1 MKRWSWVL
9 VLGFFVLWLGLGV
22 LVLLGVVLPHFERS
36 DIAVLYRARAL
47 FSHHLPYFQLRI
59 EYPVL
64 LGWWMW
70 ATAWAPGFS
79 GYLTANVLGLS
90 AAAAAI
96 TVLLH
101 RLRPAFYQWWT
112 VFPLLFAF
120 SFVNWDLLG
129 ILALVGA
136 WDAWTR
142 QRPAWTGVWLA
153 VGTATKLFPVIA
165 WPFMAYAWWRAGR
178 RSHAARMTLWALFV
192 WLILNAPEMVGA
204 WRNWS
209 WFWVFNFE
217 RSSSTDL
224 FWLLH
229 LNHTLG
235 RRGID
240 GLSLLIVGGVT
251 LWALRR
257 MAAGWDAPAAT
268 AAVMTG
274 FFIVNKVFSPQ
285 YMLWVFAS
293 GVLAGWTPGT
303 LGVLALGGLFDWTTH
318 FAALQIPR
326 ELRLG
331 AIHAARMAAVG
342 VVAGVAARY
351 GVLVLALARDRG
363 PGRSGEAAAP
373 P

>member
-129 ILALVGA
+129 ILALMGA

-274 FFIVNKVFSPQ
+274 FFIVTVSALLQPLAPVHPVGTAGTVRPPISVTSVSMHRCGFGLGQRQMHVFDGGSRR
-285 YMLWVFAS
+285 WKRRTAGG
-293 GVLAGWTPGT
+293 GVTNAAPRMNRESDKPG
-303 LGVLALGGLFDWTTH
+303 V
-318 FAALQIPR
+318 
-326 ELRLG
+326 
-331 AIHAARMAAVG
+331 
-342 VVAGVAARY
+342 
-351 GVLVLALARDRG
+351 
-363 PGRSGEAAAP
+363 GRSCRGD
-373 P
+373 